1 MTELLNTVRGAAA
14 LDIGTFVRFRDRE
27 DAFRRGVT
35 ILVLVA
41 LVVGMVAYA
50 VDLVGGLINPPFERE
65 MAEIQGGIEQWLQFA
80 PQYMD
85 PELLEGFKEYFLPNF
100 EAGMEIARKITTL
113 RTPLPKGVS
122 LFFETLGDWVQRP
135 LAMLGGFL
143 GYGIWVMLA
152 AKLLGGKGR
161 LQEFLGT
168 AALSAVPYLLL
179 ILERLPCL
187 GSILGVVAWVW
198 GAIIWVVA
206 TAVTHGWAAPQT
218 TEEGV
223 VERYEVNWGKA
234 ILAVILPA
242 LAVAVLV
249 IIGAAGLGSML
260 AAIIRAAG

>member
-1 MTELLNTVRGAAA
+1 MTELLNTIRGAVA
-14 LDIGTFVRFRDRE
+14 LDIATFVRFRDRE

-41 LVVGMVAYA
+41 LLVGMVGFA
-50 VDLVGGLINPPFERE
+50 VDFIGGLIKPPFERE

-85 PELLEGFKEYFLPNF
+85 PEVLAGFKEYFLPNF
-100 EAGMEIARKITTL
+100 EAGLEIVHKITA
-113 RTPLPKGVS
+113 LPTRLPGGVN
-122 LFFETLGDWVQRP
+122 LFFDTLGNWVQRP

-168 AALSAVPYLLL
+168 AALSSVPYLLL
-179 ILERLPCL
+179 ILERLSCL
-187 GSILGVVAWVW
+187 GSILGIVAWIW

-206 TAVTHGWAAPQT
+206 TAVTHGWATPQT

-242 LAVAVLV
+242 LAIAVLV
-249 IIGAAGLGSML
+249 IIGAAGLGSMI